1 MIPVQEHAQRILA
14 ALAPLPPRTLSLA
27 QAQGCVLAADVTALV
42 SLPGF
47 DNSAMD
53 GYAVRSTDLEALL
66 GDAGDPAPVVLP
78 VLGDIAAGDR
88 RELSVPPGATYRI
101 MTGAP
106 LPAQADVVVPVEL
119 TDGGSERVEIRA
131 TDGVGRHIRRAGEDV
146 EAGDVVLR
154 AGTRLGPRQLAV
166 AAAVGY
172 GELSVHPRPKVVCL
186 STGDELVAPGTVPGF
201 GEVVDSN
208 SLMLVA
214 AMREAGFDAHLVS
227 GVRDTEEA
235 VMVALTE
242 QLDHADALVTTGG
255 VSMGAYDAV
264 KAALSQLGTVRF
276 DQVAMQPGKPQG
288 FGTLGG
294 SDGARSVPVFTLPG
308 NPVSALVS
316 FEVFV
321 APALRLMAGREPG
334 SGARIRARVTDGWR
348 SPREKVQFVRGIV
361 ELTDLADISELDRL
375 DRLDG
380 LEAGDGSTVHA
391 TVRSAGGQGSHVLH
405 ALSAAN
411 ALVVV
416 PADVEQVRPGDV
428 LECRALGVGWSGD
441 D

>member
-1 MIPVQEHAQRILA
+1 MIPVHAHAERILA
-14 ALAPLPPRTLSLA
+14 AMDPLPPRVLPLLE
-27 QAQGCVLAADVTALV
+27 AQGCVLAEDVPALV

-53 GYAVRSTDLEALL
+53 GYAVRSADLAALL
-66 GDAGDPAPVVLP
+66 DGSSDAVVLP
-78 VLGDIAAGDR
+78 VADDIPAGDR
-88 RELSVPPGATYRI
+88 RELSVPPGRAYRI

-106 LPAQADVVVPVEL
+106 LPAEADVVVPVEL
-119 TDGGSERVEIRA
+119 TDAGQERVEIRA
-131 TDGVGRHIRRAGEDV
+131 AEAPGRHIRRLGEDITV
-146 EAGDVVLR
+146 GDIVLR
-154 AGTRLGPRQLAV
+154 TGTRLGPSQLAV

-172 GELSVHPRPKVVCL
+172 GELPVHPRPRVVCL
-186 STGDELVAPGTVPGF
+186 STGDELVSPGSLPGF

-214 AMREAGFDAHLVS
+214 ALRDAGCEAHLVS
-227 GVRDTEEA
+227 GVRDTQEA
-235 VMVALTE
+235 VLVALTE

-288 FGTLGG
+288 FGTLGE
-294 SDGARSVPVFTLPG
+294 RNVPVFTLPG

-321 APALRLMAGREPG
+321 APALRVMAGRPASAG
-334 SGARIRARVTDGWR
+334 RTVQARVTDGWR
-348 SPREKVQFVRGIV
+348 SPAGKVQFVRGIV
-361 ELTDLADISELDRL
+361 EFGGP
-375 DRLDG
+375 DG
-380 LEAGDGSTVHA
+380 GEA
-391 TVRSAGGQGSHVLH
+391 TVRSAGGQGSHVLG

-411 ALVVV
+411 SLVIV
-416 PADVEQVRPGDV
+416 PAEMEHVLPGEI
-428 LECRALGVGWSGD
+428 LECRPLGSGSGGWGSD
-441 D
+441 E